1 MGSVLFALFALA
13 VSAFMTTL
21 VNEDGEK
28 VAAFLVALAAFAVAF
43 FGASDGGGAPC
54 DFAGFC
60 Y

>member
-28 VAAFLVALAAFAVAF
+28 VAALRVTSAAFAVPF

-60 Y
+60 N